1 MSRATYPRTM
11 SKLSESTCRLLES
24 YTLAATAAGV
34 GVLALA
40 RPSEAKIV
48 YTPAHHIIKTGTSYN
63 LDLNHDKVVDF
74 TLKDVAASDTDSA
87 WWTLSA
93 SPAKGNGARG
103 FQTLQ
108 RFPWASALKPGAV
121 IGGNKQYF
129 PGKVMAFAIAT
140 EGGSTFVEGS
150 WVNVEQRCLGLKFY
164 IGKKVHYGWARFN
177 VSPKV
182 GSITATLTG
191 YAYETIPNRPI
202 IAGKTEGSDV
212 VTVEGAS
219 LGRLAQG
226 SAGLAV
232 WRSGK

>member
-1 MSRATYPRTM
+1 MDRISHPRTM

-24 YTLAATAAGV
+24 YALAATAAGV

-40 RPSEAKIV
+40 APSEAKIV
-48 YTPAHHIIKTGTSYN
+48 YTPAHHFIKTGTSYN
-63 LDLNHDKVVDF
+63 LDLNHDKVIDF
-74 TLKDVAASDTDSA
+74 ILRDMASSNTDSA

-93 SPAKGNGARG
+93 SPAQGNGARG
-103 FQTLQ
+103 FKTVQ

-121 IGGNKQYF
+121 IGGGRQYF
-129 PGKVMAFAIAT
+129 PGKVMAFAVAT
-140 EGGSTFVEGS
+140 EGGSTFVDGS
-150 WVNVEQRCLGLKFY
+150 WVNVKQRYLGLKFH
-164 IGKKVHYGWARFN
+164 IGKKVHYGWARLN

-202 IAGKTEGSDV
+202 IAGKTNGSDV
-212 VTVEGAS
+212 VTVEPAS

-226 SAGLAV
+226 AAGLPAE
-232 WRSGK
+232 RFGK

>member
-1 MSRATYPRTM
+1 MNRTTRPRTM
-11 SKLSESTCRLLES
+11 SKLNDSTHRLLES
-24 YTLAATAAGV
+24 YALAATAAGV

-40 RPSEAKIV
+40 PPGEAKIV
-48 YTPAHHIIKTGTSYN
+48 YTPAHHVLKTGTSYN

-87 WWTLSA
+87 WWSLSA

-103 FQTLQ
+103 FKTLQ
-108 RFPWASALKPGAV
+108 GPSWASALKPGAV
-121 IGGNKQYF
+121 IGGNRQYF
-129 PGKVMAFAIAT
+129 PGKVMAFALVT
-140 EGGSTFVEGS
+140 EGGSTFVDGS
-150 WVNVEQRCLGLKFY
+150 WVSVKQRYLGLKFY
-164 IGKKVHYGWARFN
+164 VGKKVHYGWARLN
-177 VSPKV
+177 VSSKV
-182 GSITATLTG
+182 GSISATLTG

-202 IAGKTEGSDV
+202 IAGKTNGSDV
-212 VTVEGAS
+212 VTVEPAS